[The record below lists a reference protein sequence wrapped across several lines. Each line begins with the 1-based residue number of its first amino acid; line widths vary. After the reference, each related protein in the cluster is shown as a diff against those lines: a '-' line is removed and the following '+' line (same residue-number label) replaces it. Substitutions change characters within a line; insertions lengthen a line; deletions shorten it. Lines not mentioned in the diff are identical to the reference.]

1 MANKELENLE
11 KQEQEKIE
19 ETVGRHQVEV
29 EISTINKAK
38 TEKQTYENQHR
49 KLKEQDVN
57 ETKDELVKKRNEF
70 SQFIGELND
79 QRGELYRK
87 ISNQKQYLEELDTLQ
102 KEMEEQ
108 KKRNEKWLLLNR
120 YIGDATGNSFSTF
133 AQQLT
138 LEQLVHLANKRITSL
153 SERYVLDIPAENEDE
168 SLVIKDMDMGAQ
180 RRSVKTLS
188 GGESFLISLSLALA
202 LSDLASRNVDIQSLF
217 IDEGFGS
224 LDQVTLDQT
233 LDTLEKL
240 QAESEKTIG
249 VISHIEALKERMD
262 TQIEIVQNGQGFS
275 SVEVK
280 SHALKK

>member
-1 MANKELENLE
+1 MNQLLSSGKYEQLKE
-11 KQEQEKIE
+11 QRE
-19 ETVGRHQVEV
+19 E
-29 EISTINKAK
+29 INSSITSAQ
-38 TEKQTYENQHR
+38 TEKKTYENQHR